1 MPQCGHLNGRP
12 RSLSKFRPACPSPRV
27 PVTFRRGGCK
37 GISLELITTGLSQT
51 LVLLTGVFVAGVV
64 RGCIGFG
71 FSALVVVST
80 SLFLN
85 PSEVV
90 PLVVLLEIVA
100 SVQMALRVWR
110 DVLKEL
116 LVVLLIGACVGTPL
130 GVYILSVSHA
140 DTLRLLLSGTIL
152 AMSVILSAGYVY
164 SGPVNRQILL
174 VVGAVSGAFNG
185 IAGIGGMPV
194 AIFLASVKYPI
205 RRIRASMIF
214 FLLGTELIFVATAA
228 VGELYQRSI
237 INTFVMA
244 LLPMAAGLVLGS
256 HLFSKLDE
264 RLLRRIFLWTLLLL
278 AVVGVSRAVL

>member
-1 MPQCGHLNGRP
+1 M
-12 RSLSKFRPACPSPRV
+12 
-27 PVTFRRGGCK
+27 
-37 GISLELITTGLSQT
+37 ELITTGLSQT